1 MNILHELHKYR
12 KLAEVNTMKAV
23 RTAYKSNLKSYLL
36 KHYSDLYKR
45 IAKVKVPPEL
55 EAAKARKLKV
65 LKDKLI
71 KYRKEIHK
79 M

>member
-23 RTAYKSNLKSYLL
+23 KTAYKSNLKSYLL

-55 EAAKARKLKV
+55 KV